1 MNILFAV
8 LLFVNANHSPQVPP
22 RPTNP
27 PKVNCH
33 ANDVLCFV
41 GTAKSLA
48 EKGDDLDLALAC
60 VRWAQAIPPVPNDAI
75 GRDFSLLLA
84 YVQIKR
90 SEFEQAL
97 ATLLQ
102 KVSKSPYYAR
112 DTEYLTYLGMTYEG
126 LGRIDDAIE
135 SYITVAG
142 GVREVSV
149 APSERLVKLYRQ
161 RFGSLV
167 GLKEKI
173 EENRLRF
180 RKELFVESQLL
191 NEPAPDWS
199 LEDLDGREVRLS
211 DFSNKI
217 LVLSFANGAGNVD
230 EELLKFL
237 QAQYKKY
244 KDKGVAFV
252 SIDYSPNP
260 PVEDIKANLR
270 EWGVTIPMLT
280 DRGAVISRYWKYSSE
295 SLIILIDENG
305 NIRFRNT
312 HWHDYRPFVIEQIE
326 YLLKTKGD
334 R

>member
-1 MNILFAV
+1 VF
-8 LLFVNANHSPQVPP
+8 
-22 RPTNP
+22 RP
-27 PKVNCH
+27 NCE
-33 ANDVLCFV
+33 VI
-41 GTAKSLA
+41 GRKRR
-48 EKGDDLDLALAC
+48 ALAC
-60 VRWAQAIPPVPNDAI
+60 VRWAEAIPPVPNDAI

-90 SEFEQAL
+90 SEFDQAL

-102 KVSKSPYYAR
+102 KVSRSPYYAR
-112 DTEYLTYLGMTYEG
+112 DIEYLTYLGMTYEG

-180 RKELFVESQLL
+180 RKELYVDSQLL

-199 LEDLDGREVRLS
+199 LEDIDGREVRLS

-217 LVLSFANGAGNVD
+217 LVLSFARGGGNVD

-244 KDKGVAFV
+244 RDKGVAFV
-252 SIDYSPNP
+252 TIDYSPDP
-260 PVEDIKANLR
+260 LTDDIKTNLQQ
-270 EWGVTIPMLT
+270 WGVTIPMLT
-280 DRGAVISRYWKYSSE
+280 DRATVISSYGKYSTE

-326 YLLKTKGD
+326 YLLKSKGD